1 MTKEEL
7 KKAALDYHQGGKIEI
22 NVKTSVASQDDLS
35 LAYSPGVA
43 YPCLEIEKD
52 ANKGYELTNRSNLVG
67 VISNG
72 TAILGLGD
80 LGALAS
86 KPVMEGKSVLF
97 KRFAGID
104 AFDIELDEK
113 DPKKLV
119 DIVRALAPTFGGINL
134 EDIKA
139 PECFYIETELKKIL
153 DIPIMHDDQH
163 GTAIICTAGIINGAK
178 IVNKNI
184 SNLRVV
190 VCGAGGAAI
199 SCATMA
205 RALGVKDIVMFDS
218 KGALTTD
225 RSGLDEH
232 KRAFAVDKA
241 KLAEQARS
249 VASYKDALKGADV
262 LLGLSRADIISE
274 DDIAGMSEN
283 PLIFV
288 MSNPNPEIAPA
299 LARKARPDAIIATG
313 RSDEPNQINNVLG
326 FPYIFKGA
334 LSVNAKAINEEMKM
348 AAANALAE
356 LARDAMPSDIKAAL
370 ESIHGRKIEFG
381 KEYVIPSPFDPRLL
395 EKVSGAVA
403 DAARKSGVARK

>member
-184 SNLRVV
+184 SDLRVV

-199 SCATMA
+199 SCSTMA

-225 RSGLDEH
+225 RSGLDEY

-241 KLAEQARS
+241 KLAEQGRS

-334 LSVNAKAINEEMKM
+334 LSVSAKAINEEMKM